1 MSSLRAADFWILFTF
16 HLAVAGL
23 VKVFDLKHRALVVV
37 GIGHPI
43 KGLEVVQ
50 VPLELHLHRGLTWSL
65 SVCVLLVEDL
75 RRPSK

>member
-1 MSSLRAADFWILFTF
+1 MFSQRFLEWQISGYYSLF

-50 VPLELHLHRGLTWSL
+50 VPLELHLQG
-65 SVCVLLVEDL
+65 
-75 RRPSK
+75 RPA